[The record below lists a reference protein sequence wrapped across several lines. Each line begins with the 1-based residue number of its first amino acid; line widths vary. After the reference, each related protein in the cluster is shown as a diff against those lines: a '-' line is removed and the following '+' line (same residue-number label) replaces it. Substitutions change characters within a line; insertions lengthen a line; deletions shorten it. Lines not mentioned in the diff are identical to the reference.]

1 MENNKSINTKI
12 GRELIWND
20 PNSMNKDNA
29 PSGRGGGLMKYGET
43 HFRSFQRRFGIDGVI
58 RGHEVQPRLRKDFGD
73 NSHFT
78 VFGSYAE
85 GFVLEITPDGK
96 FI

>member
-43 HFRSFQRRFGIDGVI
+43 HFRSF
-58 RGHEVQPRLRKDFGD
+58 
-73 NSHFT
+73 
-78 VFGSYAE
+78 
-85 GFVLEITPDGK
+85 
-96 FI
+96 